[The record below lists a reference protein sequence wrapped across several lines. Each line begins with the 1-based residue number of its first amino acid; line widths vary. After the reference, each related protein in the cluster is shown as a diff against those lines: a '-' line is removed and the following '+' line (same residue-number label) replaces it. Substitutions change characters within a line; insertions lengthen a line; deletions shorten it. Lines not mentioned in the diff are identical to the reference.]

1 MLNLFDPLTDQG
13 LNENLVRNNM
23 DGNEHERLSKF

>member
-13 LNENLVRNNM
+13 LNEKLVRKNM
-23 DGNEHERLSKF
+23 DEHERLSKF